1 MVSRQPYNPIY
12 FGQAQPRVLNASIRN
27 KGILFAT
34 DSKSVSSYLDV
45 DVEVVIQD
53 CDIFYLRDKLILFIV
68 AIAAINFSLQW
79 LQLFGA
85 SKHFS
90 AVSNAFRNFAFRN
103 SPIEIG
109 RMRKSN
115 FACFARARGAR
126 APTLHAQH

>member
-53 CDIFYLRDKLILFIV
+53 CDIFYLETSWYYSSSPLLLSISVFSDYNCSERQSIFQPFQMRSVISLS
-68 AIAAINFSLQW
+68 AIPPL
-79 LQLFGA
+79 
-85 SKHFS
+85 K
-90 AVSNAFRNFAFRN
+90 
-103 SPIEIG
+103 
-109 RMRKSN
+109 
-115 FACFARARGAR
+115 
-126 APTLHAQH
+126 